1 MRKIVLSAL
10 ISVSLLSSAA
20 LSTSVVN
27 AEMVDKPQDNNKQLN
42 AIDYTDSKLQTVSS
56 DDEEYIGMQELP
68 LKKNAVARAENRGLA
83 LFARTYTNTQIL
95 SRKDVRELYHNL
107 NMVNNAWTWGG
118 ALAGFKHTIIGM
130 IMTASGNQ
138 NPAYREAI
146 TKAYYQN
153 KRVKIV
159 MKSGSSMSLNKV

>member
-83 LFARTYTNTQIL
+83 LFAREHIQIL
-95 SRKDVRELYHNL
+95 KFYQERMLENF
-107 NMVNNAWTWGG
+107 T
-118 ALAGFKHTIIGM
+118 TILIW
-130 IMTASGNQ
+130 
-138 NPAYREAI
+138 
-146 TKAYYQN
+146 
-153 KRVKIV
+153 
-159 MKSGSSMSLNKV
+159 